1 MRIYPDCIPCLLKF
15 TLNAAKKA
23 TQDTDLLREISLESL
38 RIILGHGFTAMPP
51 QIAQTINRMIKVK
64 TGINDPYRKDKRERN
79 RLAMQMY
86 PFLKKEIR
94 SAPDPLRAAL
104 RVAAGGNRMDSVF
117 LDEDID
123 VRAAVQK
130 SLAENFA
137 IDHSKELKE
146 AIKTSSTLL
155 FLGDNAGEIVFDK
168 VLIEEIRGLHP
179 QLKVIYGVKGSP
191 IIDDA
196 TRDDAAEVGME
207 EVAEVIANGDDAP
220 GTILTQCSAEM
231 RDLFQRADVVMA
243 KGQGNFETLEEERR
257 GLFFLLQVKCS
268 AIAQHIGAQIGDL
281 VLYRRPGISQKRGGE
296 ESTSPH
302 RG

>member
-1 MRIYPDCIPCLLKF
+1 
-15 TLNAAKKA
+15 
-23 TQDTDLLREISLESL
+23 
-38 RIILGHGFTAMPP
+38 
-51 QIAQTINRMIKVK
+51 
-64 TGINDPYRKDKRERN
+64 
-79 RLAMQMY
+79 
-86 PFLKKEIR
+86 
-94 SAPDPLRAAL
+94 
-104 RVAAGGNRMDSVF
+104 MDSVF

-243 KGQGNFETLEEERR
+243 KGQGNFETLEEEQRR

-281 VLYRRPGISQKRGGE
+281 VLYRRPGISQKKGERNQPLPIGGE
-296 ESTSPH
+296 KEGKEWPIALPHAILLTLCCFPADLFSPPLPLLYSW
-302 RG
+302 G